1 MHRTSFVA
9 FGVYDEELAKA
20 FREILGKS
28 IAYPTD
34 DCGILVIE
42 DGLLVS
48 TRVLHDV
55 DASCNYIIDSRLV
68 DDGYDDFYGRRINE
82 KRADNLKALTLE
94 NVLCSFLSYFPNASF
109 SEDLKSRFEIALGKG
124 AVDCEIF
131 ADDTDSFDQN
141 KHYAFYHL
149 KPSGKTECIV
159 ETYHGY
165 ARIPVTDNTLVIDK
179 AESVGII
186 RCLGDTAIE
195 NVIFTKSVPYIL
207 SDALKFCPS
216 VRRICIENKNVEI
229 GEFAFSGCKNLEK
242 VELPGSEILKNKSA
256 WWEERFPKDALS
268 VIALDYYD
276 KKDHLTRQTT
286 TDAVPCLRN
295 LLKKHREDLIPRLL
309 ELRHPLKSRSLVF
322 LMICASQEGRED
334 VLAIIEKYAAENFKP
349 QSIEKAMAEY
359 YAKACG
365 EKEKS
370 DNDLLDEFSV
380 VSWLEKESVIDGYK
394 GVDTDVVIPGE
405 IGGKKIRFVANCAFQ
420 NLRFIKSVRFSSDA
434 RIHRFVFAGCTSLE
448 TALLQTS
455 VSENTFE
462 GCSALKCVEIV
473 GKKHGIARSAFKDCV
488 SLEEVVFSDD
498 LVSIGCGAFENTP
511 RLKHREYDNGIYLGS
526 EGNPYYAFIRLK
538 DPTVNKCII
547 HPNAKI
553 FAEDAFAS
561 SCESFEL
568 IIGEETQ
575 QGRKKKSSCKLRG
588 FKDCKYLKNITI
600 PAGITSLGRGAFEGC
615 SSLETVS
622 LPNTLTEIED
632 SAFKDCASMHE
643 IDCPDSVAKIGVGA
657 FEGCRVLEKVKL
669 PDTIP
674 CIGHSWFRGCALL
687 ETVDVPNSVKQINHN
702 AFYDCHSLKEIV
714 LPEGLMEIWD
724 SAFTGCKKLAEIR
737 IPNTVKIIGSHAFRK
752 CSSLRKVILSSE
764 LKDINYS
771 TFEGCCSLQSMK
783 IPDRI
788 KKIYRHAFENCSSL
802 KEITISSSATTIELD
817 AFKNCSGVVIKG
829 ERGSAA
835 ERFATQAKIT
845 FVAMDL

>member
-28 IAYPTD
+28 IAYPIHE
-34 DCGILVIE
+34 CGVLVIE
-42 DGLLVS
+42 EGLLVT
-48 TRVLHDV
+48 TRFLHDV
-55 DASCNYIIDSRLV
+55 DPACNYIIDSRLV
-68 DDGYDDFYGRRINE
+68 DDSYDDYYGRMISE

-94 NVLCSFLSYFPNASF
+94 NVIAAFSGYFTN
-109 SEDLKSRFEIALGKG
+109 DLFGDELKARFENIFEKG
-124 AVDCEIF
+124 SVDCEIF
-131 ADDTDSFDQN
+131 ADDSDSFDQN
-141 KHYAFYHL
+141 KQYAFYHL
-149 KPSGKTECIV
+149 KPSGKAECTI
-159 ETYHGY
+159 ETYRGY
-165 ARIPVTDNTLVIDK
+165 MRAVLNGNTLVIDSK
-179 AESVGII
+179 DSVGIV
-186 RCLGDTAIE
+186 RALGDFKIE
-195 NVIFTKSVPYIL
+195 KVVFTQAVPSVL
-207 SDALKFCPS
+207 SYALKFCS
-216 VRRICIENKNVEI
+216 NVRQICIENEEMQIDK
-229 GEFAFSGCKNLEK
+229 FAFSECQALERID
-242 VELPGSEILKNKSA
+242 LSGSAILKNKTS
-256 WWEERFPKDALS
+256 WWEERFPKDVLS
-268 VIALDYYD
+268 LIALDYYE
-276 KKDHLTRQTT
+276 KKDHIARQTT
-286 TDAVPCLRN
+286 TDVVPCLRN
-295 LLKKHREDLIPRLL
+295 LLKRHREDLISKLI
-309 ELRHPLKSRSLVF
+309 ELRHPLNSRTLVF